1 MLKDFFHKLCDFLK
15 RVLSSRIFALAL
27 VFTGMFLVLAAKLFD
42 LQIINGESYLED
54 YVQMIEKTVT
64 TPGTR
69 GNIYDRNGKLLAYN
83 ELAYAVTVQDTGDY
97 PKSAGMNGM
106 LLKLVQI
113 LNKHGYQAQGKLE
126 IALNEDGEIVYTSSS
141 EAARKRFLRDFYGRR
156 SVDEL
161 DDEKGNPLILSD
173 AELIQLVNIRY
184 TMSLVAYKKYEATTI
199 CDRVDDETVADLMEH
214 TA

>member
-1 MLKDFFHKLCDFLK
+1 MTKNTET
-15 RVLSSRIFALAL
+15 LSGAEAVQAGFSHSKTIEITMAALFIALTYVATAFINVRIPF
-27 VFTGMFLVLAAKLFD
+27 LAAKLFD

-126 IALNEDGEIVYTSSS
+126 IALNEDGEMVYTSSS

-161 DDEKGNPLILSD
+161 DDEKG
-173 AELIQLVNIRY
+173 
-184 TMSLVAYKKYEATTI
+184 KYP
-199 CDRVDDETVADLMEH
+199 
-214 TA
+214 TAVSE

>member
-113 LNKHGYQAQGKLE
+113 LNKHGYQAQGTLE
-126 IALNEDGEIVYTSSS
+126 IALN
-141 EAARKRFLRDFYGRR
+141 
-156 SVDEL
+156 
-161 DDEKGNPLILSD
+161 DDEGKMRTFRCRKGLVYLMSKERKQKNFPVLFQKGKKVI
-173 AELIQLVNIRY
+173 IQ
-184 TMSLVAYKKYEATTI
+184 
-199 CDRVDDETVADLMEH
+199 
-214 TA
+214 